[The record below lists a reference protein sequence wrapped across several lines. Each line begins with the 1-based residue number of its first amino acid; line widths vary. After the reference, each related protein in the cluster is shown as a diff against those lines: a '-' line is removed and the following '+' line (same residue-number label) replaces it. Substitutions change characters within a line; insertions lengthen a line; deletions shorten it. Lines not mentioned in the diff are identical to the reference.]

1 MSFEEI
7 FKLAGA
13 IIASLGGGAVI
24 VTAAA
29 KWCGDLLAQKLLAN
43 IEHSHEK
50 EIEQY
55 KAKLQ
60 DMSTEFSALVEHS
73 MQIASKQYDME
84 IEIYQN
90 IWKAFHDLSMCQ
102 KYIYHFEN
110 PTQADPDAYLSM
122 LRAYSTDIESK
133 LEMFQKQ
140 IDSAAPFYQKEAYVL
155 LCNIEQEYIK
165 LMKILKFSVGLSGMT
180 NENKGKV
187 ENEIL
192 PQINTHKAELVKTI
206 REYLFS
212 LKGIPNGR

>member
-1 MSFEEI
+1 MSFDEI

-13 IIASLGGGAVI
+13 IIASLGGGAII

-29 KWCGDLLAQKLLAN
+29 KWCGDLFAQKLLAN

-60 DMSTEFSALVEHS
+60 NMSTEFSALVEHS

-84 IEIYQN
+84 IGIYQN
-90 IWKAFHDLSMCQ
+90 IWNAFHDLSMCQ

-110 PTQADPDAYLSM
+110 PTQADPNDYLTM
-122 LRAYSTDIESK
+122 LRTYSSDIERK

-165 LMKILKFSVGLSGMT
+165 LVNVLQFSVGLTGMT
-180 NENKGKV
+180 TENKEKV

-192 PQINTHKAELVKTI
+192 PQINVHKDELIKTI

-212 LKGIPNGR
+212 LRQI

>member
-1 MSFEEI
+1 MSFDEI

-13 IIASLGGGAVI
+13 IITSLGGGAVI

-29 KWCGDLLAQKLLAN
+29 KWCGDLFAQKLLAN

-110 PTQADPDAYLSM
+110 PTQADPNAYLTM
-122 LRAYSTDIESK
+122 LRTYSSDIENK
-133 LEMFQKQ
+133 LEMFQRQ
-140 IDSAAPFYQKEAYVL
+140 MDSAAPFYQKEAYVL
-155 LCNIEQEYIK
+155 LCNIEREYIK
-165 LMKILKFSVGLSGMT
+165 LVNILQASVGLTGMT
-180 NENKGKV
+180 NENKAKV

-192 PQINTHKAELVKTI
+192 PQINFHKDELVKTI
-206 REYLFS
+206 REYLLS
-212 LKGIPNGR
+212 LRKI